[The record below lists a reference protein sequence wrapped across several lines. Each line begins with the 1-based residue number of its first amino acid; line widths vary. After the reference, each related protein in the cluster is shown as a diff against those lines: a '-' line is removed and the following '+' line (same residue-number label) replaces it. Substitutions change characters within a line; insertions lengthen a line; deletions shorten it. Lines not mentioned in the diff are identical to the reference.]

1 MFELTM
7 SAIFLTKL
15 ITFSGYIAL
24 IAINI
29 IMLFSLY
36 MSYKI
41 KKYDSFW
48 FYTIL
53 ILTIILIMLQLY
65 IFGII
70 KITIR

>member
-48 FYTIL
+48 FYTLL
-53 ILTIILIMLQLY
+53 ILEIILIVLQLY

>member
-7 SAIFLTKL
+7 SAVFLTKV
-15 ITFSGYIAL
+15 IMFSGYIAL

-36 MSYKI
+36 TSYKY
-41 KKYDSFW
+41 KKVDSSW
-48 FYTIL
+48 FYIFL
-53 ILTIILIMLQLY
+53 IFEIVLIAIQLY
-65 IFGII
+65 WFGII

>member
-24 IAINI
+24 ISLNAI
-29 IMLFSLY
+29 MMFSLY

>member
-24 IAINI
+24 ISLNAIMI
-29 IMLFSLY
+29 FSLY

-53 ILTIILIMLQLY
+53 ILTIILIILQLY

>member
-29 IMLFSLY
+29 IMLFSLHL
-36 MSYKI
+36 SYKA

-48 FYTIL
+48 FYTFL
-53 ILTIILIMLQLY
+53 ILEIILIVIQLY
-65 IFGII
+65 WFGII
-70 KITIR
+70 KIVIR

>member
-29 IMLFSLY
+29 IMLLSLHL
-36 MSYKI
+36 SYKV
-41 KKYDSFW
+41 KKHDSFW

>member
-29 IMLFSLY
+29 IMLYSLY
-36 MSYKI
+36 VSYKV

-48 FYTIL
+48 FYTFL
-53 ILTIILIMLQLY
+53 ILEIILIVIQLY
-65 IFGII
+65 WFGII
-70 KITIR
+70 KIVKR

>member
-24 IAINI
+24 ISLNAI
-29 IMLFSLY
+29 MMFSLY

-48 FYTIL
+48 FI
-53 ILTIILIMLQLY
+53 Q
-65 IFGII
+65 F
-70 KITIR
+70 

>member
-15 ITFSGYIAL
+15 ITFSGYICL

-29 IMLFSLY
+29 IMLFSLHL
-36 MSYKI
+36 SYKV

-48 FYTIL
+48 FYTFL
-53 ILTIILIMLQLY
+53 ILEIILIVIQLY
-65 IFGII
+65 WFGII
-70 KITIR
+70 KIVIR

>member
-24 IAINI
+24 ISLNAIMI
-29 IMLFSLY
+29 FSLY
-36 MSYKI
+36 MSYEI

>member
-24 IAINI
+24 FSLNAIMI
-29 IMLFSLY
+29 FSLY

>member
-24 IAINI
+24 ISLNV
-29 IMLFSLY
+29 IMIFSLY

-53 ILTIILIMLQLY
+53 ILTIILIILQLY

>member
-24 IAINI
+24 ISLNV
-29 IMLFSLY
+29 IMIFSLN

-53 ILTIILIMLQLY
+53 ILTIILIILQLY

>member
-24 IAINI
+24 ISLNAIMI
-29 IMLFSLY
+29 FSLY

>member
-70 KITIR
+70 KITMR

>member
-24 IAINI
+24 ISLNAIMI
-29 IMLFSLY
+29 FSLY

-53 ILTIILIMLQLY
+53 ILTIILIILQLY

-70 KITIR
+70 KIVIR

>member
-15 ITFSGYIAL
+15 ITFSGYICL

-29 IMLFSLY
+29 IMLFFLHL
-36 MSYKI
+36 SYKV

-48 FYTIL
+48 FYTFL
-53 ILTIILIMLQLY
+53 ILEIILIVIQLY
-65 IFGII
+65 WFGII
-70 KITIR
+70 KIVIR

>member
-24 IAINI
+24 ISLNT
-29 IMLFSLY
+29 IMIFSLY

-53 ILTIILIMLQLY
+53 ILTIILIILQLY

>member
-15 ITFSGYIAL
+15 ITFSGYICL

-48 FYTIL
+48 FYTLL
-53 ILTIILIMLQLY
+53 ILEIVLIVLQLY

>member
-15 ITFSGYIAL
+15 ITFSGYICL

-29 IMLFSLY
+29 IMLFSLHL
-36 MSYKI
+36 SYKV

-48 FYTIL
+48 FYTLLIFEVIL
-53 ILTIILIMLQLY
+53 IVIQLY
-65 IFGII
+65 WFGII
-70 KITIR
+70 KIVIR

>member
-15 ITFSGYIAL
+15 ITFSGYVCL

-29 IMLFSLY
+29 IILY
-36 MSYKI
+36 ALYVSYKV
-41 KKYDSFW
+41 KKYDSFL
-48 FYTIL
+48 FYTFL
-53 ILTIILIMLQLY
+53 IFEIILIAIQLY
-65 IFGII
+65 WFGII

>member
-53 ILTIILIMLQLY
+53 ILTIVLIVLQLY

>member
-24 IAINI
+24 ISLNAIMI
-29 IMLFSLY
+29 FSLY

-41 KKYDSFW
+41 KNYDSFW

>member
-24 IAINI
+24 IALNA

>member
-1 MFELTM
+1 M

-15 ITFSGYIAL
+15 ITFSGYVAL

-29 IMLFSLY
+29 IMLFSLH

-48 FYTIL
+48 FYTLL
-53 ILTIILIMLQLY
+53 ILEIILIVLQLY

>member
-24 IAINI
+24 ISLNT
-29 IMLFSLY
+29 IMIFSLY

>member
-36 MSYKI
+36 VSYKI
-41 KKYDSFW
+41 KRYDSFW

-70 KITIR
+70 KITLR

>member
-15 ITFSGYIAL
+15 ITLSGYIAL
-24 IAINI
+24 IAINV

-41 KKYDSFW
+41 KKYDGFW
-48 FYTIL
+48 FYTLL
-53 ILTIILIMLQLY
+53 ILEIISIICQLY
-65 IFGII
+65 WFGII

>member
-15 ITFSGYIAL
+15 ITFSGYISL

-29 IMLFSLY
+29 IMLLSLHL
-36 MSYKI
+36 SYKF

-48 FYTIL
+48 FYTLL
-53 ILTIILIMLQLY
+53 ILEIILIVIQLY
-65 IFGII
+65 WFGII
-70 KITIR
+70 KIVIR

>member
-7 SAIFLTKL
+7 NAIFLTKL

-24 IAINI
+24 IAINV

-41 KKYDSFW
+41 KKYDGFW
-48 FYTIL
+48 FYTLL
-53 ILTIILIMLQLY
+53 ILEIISIICQLY
-65 IFGII
+65 WFEII

>member
-24 IAINI
+24 IVINI
-29 IMLFSLY
+29 IMLYSLY
-36 MSYKI
+36 VSYKV

-48 FYTIL
+48 FYTFL
-53 ILTIILIMLQLY
+53 ILEIILIVIQLY
-65 IFGII
+65 WFGII
-70 KITIR
+70 KIVIR

>member
-15 ITFSGYIAL
+15 ITFSGYITL
-24 IAINI
+24 IATNI

-48 FYTIL
+48 FYTLL
-53 ILTIILIMLQLY
+53 ILEIVLIVLQLY

>member
-1 MFELTM
+1 M
-7 SAIFLTKL
+7 SAIFLTKVSVIL
-15 ITFSGYIAL
+15 MYIGIIAL
-24 IAINI
+24 NI
-29 IMLFSLY
+29 FTLYSLY

-53 ILTIILIMLQLY
+53 LFEIILIVVQLQL
-65 IFGII
+65 FGII